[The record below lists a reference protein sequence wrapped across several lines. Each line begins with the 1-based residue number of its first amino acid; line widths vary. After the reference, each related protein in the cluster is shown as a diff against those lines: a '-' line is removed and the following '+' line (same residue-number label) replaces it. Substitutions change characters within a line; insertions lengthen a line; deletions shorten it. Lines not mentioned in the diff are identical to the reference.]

1 MKLNEAKTILE
12 NSGYQL
18 IKESNDSQARKEYSW
33 NGSNGAICVSAGE
46 SETVWVAITNDNT
59 DEDLVTEAMPAMF
72 NNIETKYGLK
82 TISAQDFPIK
92 QNGFN
97 SVVIYKKTK
106 AVSLDE
112 ICEDI
117 YQALNVG

>member
-12 NSGYQL
+12 NSGYQV
-18 IKESNDSQARKEYSW
+18 IKESSDLQARKEYSW
-33 NGSNGAICVSAGE
+33 NGSNGAIFVSAGK
-46 SETVWVAITNDNT
+46 SDTVWVAITNDNR
-59 DEDLVTEAMPAMF
+59 DEELVTEAMPAMF

-82 TISAQDFPIK
+82 TISAQDFPIN

-97 SVVIYKKTK
+97 SVVVYAKTK

-117 YQALNVG
+117 IKRLI